1 MEILNQTNK
10 YIEELGDKVSIQKT
24 EVLKARRGNK
34 TGQDQKDGEDEEEDN
49 KAND

>member
-24 EVLKARRGNK
+24 EVDKILKPKGNK
-34 TGQDQKDGEDEEEDN
+34 KD
-49 KAND
+49 K